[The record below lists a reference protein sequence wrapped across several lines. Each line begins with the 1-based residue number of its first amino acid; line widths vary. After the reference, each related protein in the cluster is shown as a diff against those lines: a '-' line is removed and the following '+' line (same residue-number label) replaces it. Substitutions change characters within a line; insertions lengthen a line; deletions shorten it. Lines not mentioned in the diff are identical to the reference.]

1 MATKP
6 IVVIFP
12 IAAIL
17 GVFALRRDVTDL
29 VQAIL
34 SFSLAFGLNGLITD
48 IVKLSVGKS
57 FCYRLYESLVFLR
70 FFSLAYT

>member
-1 MATKP
+1 MYYFNGYYKP

-17 GVFALRRDVTDL
+17 GVYALRRDVTDL

-57 FCYRLYESLVFLR
+57 FSYYIGIDFITA
-70 FFSLAYT
+70 F